1 MRRTMDLGFLVANRK
16 GQREYED
23 GSNGETVEVRGETAD
38 WEGRALQG
46 GSPHGK
52 ERKDHAEVVS
62 AVEWTNEEEKNQWE
76 IEP

>member
-38 WEGRALQG
+38 WDGRALQG

-52 ERKDHAEVVS
+52 ESKDHTEVVS

-76 IEP
+76 TEP